1 MIIKMDKTY
10 EDMRIYIS
18 VLYRQ
23 FQIYINNNT
32 KDLQISASEY
42 IFLMEMY
49 KNDNMS
55 QEQLSKNLIIDK
67 SATAR
72 AIKSLEEKE
81 YIIRKKDDND
91 KRTNRIKLT
100 KKGIE
105 IKDRLSNLLE
115 EWNNEITSD
124 IDKNLLNTV
133 IDTINKMSIKAIEKN
148 KI

>member
-1 MIIKMDKTY
+1 MDKTY

-81 YIIRKKDDND
+81 YIIRKKNDND

-148 KI
+148 NI

>member
-1 MIIKMDKTY
+1 MDKTY
-10 EDMRIYIS
+10 EDMRLYIS

-148 KI
+148 NI

>member
-1 MIIKMDKTY
+1 MDKTY

-133 IDTINKMSIKAIEKN
+133 IDTINKLSIKAIEKN

>member
-1 MIIKMDKTY
+1 MDKTY

-148 KI
+148 NI

>member
-1 MIIKMDKTY
+1 MDKTY

-91 KRTNRIKLT
+91 KRSYDVFITELGEKKVDEILKFYLGPIYDLRRKL
-100 KKGIE
+100 G
-105 IKDRLSNLLE
+105 
-115 EWNNEITSD
+115 
-124 IDKNLLNTV
+124 
-133 IDTINKMSIKAIEKN
+133 EKN
-148 KI
+148 FLQLMDCIKMANEKISEGENGK

>member
-1 MIIKMDKTY
+1 MDKTY

-32 KDLQISASEY
+32 KDLQISSSEY

-148 KI
+148 NI

>member
-1 MIIKMDKTY
+1 MDKTY

-100 KKGIE
+100 KKGLE
-105 IKDRLSNLLE
+105 IKDILSNLLE
-115 EWNNEITSD
+115 EWNNEITID
-124 IDKNLLNTV
+124 IYKNLLNTV

-148 KI
+148 NI

>member
-1 MIIKMDKTY
+1 MDKTY

-67 SATAR
+67 AATAR

-148 KI
+148 NI

>member
-1 MIIKMDKTY
+1 MDKTY

-81 YIIRKKDDND
+81 YIIRKEDDND

-148 KI
+148 NI

>member
-1 MIIKMDKTY
+1 MDKTY

-100 KKGIE
+100 KQGIE

-148 KI
+148 NI

>member
-1 MIIKMDKTY
+1 MDKTY

-49 KNDNMS
+49 KNDNMI

-148 KI
+148 NI

>member
-1 MIIKMDKTY
+1 MNKTY

-148 KI
+148 NI

>member
-1 MIIKMDKTY
+1 MDKTY

-124 IDKNLLNTV
+124 IDKNLLNT
-133 IDTINKMSIKAIEKN
+133 DASDDLRMS
-148 KI
+148 

>member
-1 MIIKMDKTY
+1 MDKTY

-100 KKGIE
+100 KNGIE

>member
-1 MIIKMDKTY
+1 MDKTY

-115 EWNNEITSD
+115 EWNNEIPSD

-148 KI
+148 NI

>member
-1 MIIKMDKTY
+1 MP
-10 EDMRIYIS
+10 S
-18 VLYRQ
+18 
-23 FQIYINNNT
+23 NNT

-91 KRTNRIKLT
+91 KRSYDVFITELGEKKVDEILKFYLGPIYDLRRKL
-100 KKGIE
+100 G
-105 IKDRLSNLLE
+105 
-115 EWNNEITSD
+115 
-124 IDKNLLNTV
+124 
-133 IDTINKMSIKAIEKN
+133 EKN
-148 KI
+148 FLQLMDCIKMANEKISEGENGK

>member
-1 MIIKMDKTY
+1 MDKTY

-32 KDLQISASEY
+32 KNLQISASEY

-148 KI
+148 NI

>member
-1 MIIKMDKTY
+1 MDKTY

-23 FQIYINNNT
+23 FLIYINNNT

-148 KI
+148 NI

>member
-1 MIIKMDKTY
+1 MDKTY

-18 VLYRQ
+18 ALYRQ

>member
-1 MIIKMDKTY
+1 MDKTY

-32 KDLQISASEY
+32 KDLKISASEY

-148 KI
+148 NI

>member
-1 MIIKMDKTY
+1 MDKTY

-91 KRTNRIKLT
+91 KITNRIKLT

-148 KI
+148 NI

>member
-1 MIIKMDKTY
+1 MDKTY

-133 IDTINKMSIKAIEKN
+133 IDTVNKMSIKAIEKN
-148 KI
+148 NI

>member
-1 MIIKMDKTY
+1 MDKTY

-42 IFLMEMY
+42 IFFFFMY

-148 KI
+148 NI

>member
-1 MIIKMDKTY
+1 MDKTY

-105 IKDRLSNLLE
+105 IKDILSNLLE

-148 KI
+148 NI

>member
-1 MIIKMDKTY
+1 MI
-10 EDMRIYIS
+10 
-18 VLYRQ
+18 
-23 FQIYINNNT
+23 
-32 KDLQISASEY
+32 
-42 IFLMEMY
+42 
-49 KNDNMS
+49 
-55 QEQLSKNLIIDK
+55 
-67 SATAR
+67 
-72 AIKSLEEKE
+72 

-148 KI
+148 NI

>member
-1 MIIKMDKTY
+1 MDKTY

-100 KKGIE
+100 QKGIE

-148 KI
+148 NI